1 MVVNTAN
8 PERDILTVVI
18 GLYER
23 ALALDPQ
30 SRTDPIG
37 GGALV
42 IAVG

>member
-1 MVVNTAN
+1 
-8 PERDILTVVI
+8 VI

-30 SRTDPIG
+30 SRTGPIG
-37 GGALV
+37 ADALV